1 MKLKLTVAFF
11 ISILGHCYSQIVINE
26 YSAANMNST
35 ADNYGEFEDWIEL
48 YNTGGVDVDITG
60 WYFSDKVTKPLKN
73 LVTGGVVPSGGYL
86 KVFCSGRDEF
96 SGGNLHTSF
105 KLTQTKP
112 EEILISDAGGIL
124 VDQIQMVPCQLGHSR
139 GRTADG
145 ASTWALFTSPT
156 IGAPNTNAQQE
167 YATKPLFDIAS
178 GIQAGNISLTISSPD
193 ANVSLYYTNDGSTPS
208 AGSTPVSGAIAL
220 TTNTIIRCIA
230 ISSDPNIPQ
239 SFIETN
245 TYFFNI
251 SHTMKILSICGDEV
265 MDFINDQAPGSFSSN
280 FRGALEFFT
289 SAGVLIDEGEG
300 EYNKHGNDSWAYGQ
314 RGIDFIMRDQFGYN
328 YAIQDQIY
336 RGKSRTSHQRLMI
349 KAAANDNVSFQ
360 PGGAHIRDAYVQSL
374 SQVGDLKMDERSF
387 EPAVLYVNGEY
398 WGLYEIRE
406 KVGDSDF
413 TSYYYD
419 QDEKYSGGPND
430 VQFLRTWGG
439 TWEEMGA
446 PNAQNDWNTLANF
459 ITGNDMS
466 IQANFDY
473 VDSVF
478 NWKSLVDYFCLNSYI
493 VSADWLNWNTS
504 WWRGLNP
511 DGDKKKWRYT
521 LWDMDATFGHYTN
534 YTNIP
539 DQGATADP
547 CAVEALPNPGGQGHT
562 EIMMELMN
570 NPTFEQYYISRYI
583 DLGNTV
589 FSCDYMLGH
598 LDSLISLITP
608 EMPAQVA
615 RWGSS
620 IATWEANVQTLRDFI
635 TDRCVEIETGLV
647 DCYDLVGPYEVT
659 YDVVPVASGTIK
671 VNSTTLDQY
680 PWTGTYYGGID
691 ILLKANANPGFIFDY
706 WESSIS
712 DPINPAADSVDASTS
727 ITGIQTI
734 KAHFRTEGT
743 PPTPT
748 FEGVYVP
755 TGFSPNNDGNN
766 DLLQTYI
773 GGNVED
779 FLFVIYNRWGE
790 KIFETDDRLSLWDGT
805 YKGVELST
813 SVFVYKI
820 NVQYIDGT
828 TEVKGGNIT
837 LVRNSAN

>member
-1 MKLKLTVAFF
+1 MKIKLTIAFF
-11 ISILGHCYSQIVINE
+11 ISILGHCYSQVVINE
-26 YSAANMNST
+26 YSAANMNTT

-48 YNTGGVDVDITG
+48 YNTGGTDVDITG
-60 WYFSDKVTKPLKN
+60 WYLSDKVTKPLKN
-73 LVTGGVVPSGGYL
+73 LITGGIVPAGGHL
-86 KVFCSGRDEF
+86 KVICSGRDEF

-124 VDQIQMVPCQLGHSR
+124 IDQIEMTPCQLGHSR
-139 GRTADG
+139 GRTSDG
-145 ASTWALFTSPT
+145 AATWSLFTTPT
-156 IGAPNTNAQQE
+156 FGSANTNAKQD

-178 GIQAGNISLTISSPD
+178 GIQAGNISLIISSPD
-193 ANVSLYYTNDGSTPS
+193 ANVSLYYTNDGTIPT
-208 AGSTPVSGAIAL
+208 AGSIPVTGAIAL
-220 TTNTIIRCIA
+220 NTNTVIRSIS
-230 ISSDPNIPQ
+230 ISSDANIPS
-239 SFIETN
+239 SFLETN

-251 SHTMKILSICGDEV
+251 SHTMRILSICGDEIY
-265 MDFINDQAPGSFSSN
+265 DFITDVHPLAFDINFEGHIEMFS
-280 FRGALEFFT
+280 
-289 SAGVLIDEGEG
+289 SAGVLIDEGAG
-300 EYNKHGNDSWAYGQ
+300 NCNKHGNDSWSYAQ
-314 RGIDFIMRDQFGYN
+314 RGIDFIMKDQYGYN
-328 YAIQDQIY
+328 YALKDQIFK
-336 RGKSRTSHQRLMI
+336 GKSRGEYKKLMI
-349 KAAANDNVSFQ
+349 KAAANDNVSFEA
-360 PGGAHIRDAYVQSL
+360 GGAYIRDAFVHSL
-374 SQVGDLKMDERSF
+374 SQVGDLKMDERSY
-387 EPAVLYVNGEY
+387 EPAILYVNGEY
-398 WGLYEIRE
+398 WGLYELRE
-406 KVGDSDF
+406 WVADDGF
-413 TSYYYD
+413 TDYYYD
-419 QDEKYSGGPND
+419 QDEQFVESD
-430 VQFLRTWGG
+430 SSIQFLRTWGN
-439 TWEEMGA
+439 TW
-446 PNAQNDWNTLANF
+446 AQYGNNPALADWNTF
-459 ITGNDMS
+459 VTFVTSNDMS

-478 NWKSLVDYFCLNSYI
+478 NWKSMVDYFCVNSYT
-493 VSADWLNWNTS
+493 VCADWLNWNTS
-504 WWRGLNP
+504 WWRGLDP

-521 LWDMDATFGHYTN
+521 LWDMDATFGHYVN
-534 YTNIP
+534 YTGIP

-547 CAVEALPNPGGQGHT
+547 CAVESLPDPGGQGHT
-562 EIMMELMN
+562 EIMTELMN

-589 FSCDYMLGH
+589 FSCDFMLSH
-598 LDSLISLITP
+598 LDSLITLISP
-608 EMPAQVA
+608 EMPGQVA

-620 IATWEANVQTLRDFI
+620 VATWEANVQTLRDFI

-659 YDVVPVASGTIK
+659 YDVAPVASGTIK

-712 DPINPAADSVDASTS
+712 DPINPAADSVDVSAL
-727 ITGIQTI
+727 ITGVQTI
-734 KAHFRTEGT
+734 TAHFRTEGT

-766 DLLQTYI
+766 DFLQTYI
-773 GGNVED
+773 GGNVEE

-820 NVQYIDGT
+820 NIQYLDGT
-828 TEVKGGNIT
+828 TEVKGGNVT

>member
-1 MKLKLTVAFF
+1 MKLKLTIAFF
-11 ISILGHCYSQIVINE
+11 FFFLGQCYSQIGINE
-26 YSAANMNST
+26 YSGANMNSN
-35 ADNYGEFEDWIEL
+35 ADNYNEFEDWIEL
-48 YNTGGVDVDITG
+48 YNSGGTDIDVTG
-60 WYFSDKVTKPLKN
+60 WYLSDKVTKPLKN
-73 LVTGGVVPSGGYL
+73 LITGGIVPAGGHL
-86 KVFCSGRDEF
+86 KVVCSGRDEF

-139 GRTADG
+139 GRTTDG
-145 ASTWALFTSPT
+145 ATTWSVFTT
-156 IGAPNTNAQQE
+156 ATFGTANINAKQE

-193 ANVSLYYTNDGSTPS
+193 ANVSLYYTNDGTIPT
-208 AGSTPVSGAIAL
+208 AGSIPVTGAIAL
-220 TTNTIIRCIA
+220 NTNTVIRSIS
-230 ISSDPNIPQ
+230 ISSDANIPS
-239 SFIETN
+239 SFLETN

-251 SHTMKILSICGDEV
+251 SHTMRILSICGDEIYDCITDV
-265 MDFINDQAPGSFSSN
+265 HPLAFDINFEGHIEMFS
-280 FRGALEFFT
+280 

-300 EYNKHGNDSWAYGQ
+300 NCNKHGNDSWNYAQ
-314 RGIDFIMRDQFGYN
+314 RGIDFIMKDQYGYN
-328 YAIQDQIY
+328 YALKDQIFK
-336 RGKSRTSHQRLMI
+336 GKSRGEYKKIMI
-349 KAAANDNVSFQ
+349 KAAANDNVSFEA
-360 PGGAHIRDAYVQSL
+360 GGAYIRDAFVHSL
-374 SQVGDLKMDERSF
+374 SQVGDLKMDERSY
-387 EPAVLYVNGEY
+387 EPAILYVNGEY
-398 WGLYEIRE
+398 WGLYELRE
-406 KVGDSDF
+406 WVADDGF
-413 TSYYYD
+413 TDYYYD
-419 QDEKYSGGPND
+419 QDEQFVESD
-430 VQFLRTWGG
+430 SSIQFLRTWGN
-439 TWEEMGA
+439 TWAHYGNNPA
-446 PNAQNDWNTLANF
+446 LADWNTF
-459 ITGNDMS
+459 VTFVTSNDMS
-466 IQANFDY
+466 MQANFDY

-478 NWKSLVDYFCLNSYI
+478 NWKSMVDYFCVNSYT
-493 VSADWLNWNTS
+493 VCADWLNWNTS
-504 WWRGLNP
+504 WWRGLDP

-521 LWDMDATFGHYTN
+521 LWDMDATFGHYVN
-534 YTNIP
+534 YTGIP

-547 CAVEALPNPGGQGHT
+547 CAVESLPDPGGQGHT
-562 EIMMELMN
+562 EIMTELMN

-589 FSCDYMLGH
+589 FSCDFMLSH
-598 LDSLISLITP
+598 LDSLITLITP
-608 EMPAQVA
+608 EMPGQVA

-620 IATWEANVQTLRDFI
+620 VATWEANVQTLRDFI

-659 YDVVPVASGTIK
+659 YDVAPVASGTIK
-671 VNSTTLDQY
+671 VNSTALDQY

-691 ILLKANANPGFIFDY
+691 IFLKANANPGFIFDY

-712 DPINPAADSVDASTS
+712 DPINPAADSVDASIL
-727 ITGIQTI
+727 ITGGQTI
-734 KAHFRTEGT
+734 TAHFRTEGT

-755 TGFSPNNDGNN
+755 SGFSPNNDGNN
-766 DLLQTYI
+766 DFLQTYI
-773 GGNVED
+773 GGNVDD